1 MRKTKLIPAF
11 LIFFLCIPNEYSIA
25 QTDGESFTIYLIR
38 HSEKDILSE
47 NQLDPPLT
55 TCGIKRSE
63 YLRLFFEDIN
73 IKKVYSTNYSRTIK
87 TAMPTALSK
96 KVSIQYYNPNNLEL
110 FSERLLNLK
119 QNSLVVGHS
128 NTTPFLANKIIGKEA
143 LKASITISCDVEKN
157 FKKLLNINVSINNVL
172 FELILNSQIPYEP
185 LSSL

>member
-11 LIFFLCIPNEYSIA
+11 LIFFLCIPNEHSIA

-73 IKKVYSTNYSRTIK
+73 IKKIYSTNYSRTIK
-87 TAMPTALSK
+87 TAMPIALSK
-96 KVSIQYYNPNNLEL
+96 KAHIQHYNSKNLKL
-110 FSERLLNLK
+110 FSKQLLNSK
-119 QNSLVVGHS
+119 QNSIVVGHS
-128 NTTPFLANKIIGKEA
+128 NTTPILAGLLTGKDMNPFDENIYNRVY
-143 LKASITISCDVEKN
+143 KVVISQKN
-157 FKKLLNINVSINNVL
+157 KKLFI
-172 FELILNSQIPYEP
+172 FETSFDCN
-185 LSSL
+185 